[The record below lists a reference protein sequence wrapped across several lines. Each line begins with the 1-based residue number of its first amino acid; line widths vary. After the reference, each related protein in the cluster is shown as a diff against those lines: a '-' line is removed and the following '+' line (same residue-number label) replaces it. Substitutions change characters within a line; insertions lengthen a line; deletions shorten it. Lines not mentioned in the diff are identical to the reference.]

1 MPMSAESHT
10 PRKDVIAVPISSR
23 MMSKPQSST
32 GTLSRVGSLV
42 PPNDAESVEALER
55 ALETVAGVSPEKVG
69 EQPVT
74 ARSKAHLLPTEE
86 RQVKMAEMQNRT
98 PE

>member
-1 MPMSAESHT
+1 MPLSAESHT
-10 PRKDVIAVPISSR
+10 PRKDVTAVPISSR

-42 PPNDAESVEALER
+42 PPNDVESVEALKR
-55 ALETVAGVSPEKVG
+55 ALETVVGVSPEKVG

-74 ARSKAHLLPTEE
+74 AQQSSAVTHRGTSS
-86 RQVKMAEMQNRT
+86 
-98 PE
+98 